1 MNGPA
6 PTPQWVYRAKLLGI
20 HDGDTVTLTVDLG
33 HRVHLDTQVR
43 LLGVDAREV
52 RGSDKPWGDL
62 DTAFVQKWFADRVK
76 PDLAWPLTIETE
88 VDERDKYGRLL
99 AYIWAAGQ
107 DGPVNDALL
116 GHIALGGPPHGTRP
130 TMRATP

>member
-62 DTAFVQKWFADRVK
+62 DTAFVQKWF
-76 PDLAWPLTIETE
+76 
-88 VDERDKYGRLL
+88 GRLL